1 MWIGSTADLEA
12 IKESYMNMVNELNGE
27 LLALK
32 DAYQELDAEKQ
43 DLINKLEEQP
53 LKTEFLPVDLSDEVC
68 IILYCIF
75 YLKNNFDLLRF
86 LCKQVV

>member
-1 MWIGSTADLEA
+1 MEA
-12 IKESYMNMVNELNGE
+12 IKQSYMNMVNELNEE

-43 DLINKLEEQP
+43 DLISKLEEQP

-68 IILYCIF
+68 IIFYYIF
-75 YLKNNFDLLRF
+75 FVKSSLIYSGSTTNECRAN
-86 LCKQVV
+86 Q